1 MTLQLLLRSRA
12 TSPEALSVARSSVG
26 DTWLGADNGGLINR
40 FGITTL
46 YHCLANIIKQSFIR
60 RNILFSRDNLITEKR
75 GAIKFCEVL
84 ISRFFLVHF
93 IALILQDQLGGNS
106 YIVLILN
113 CFCVHERK
121 TLEQSG

>member
-1 MTLQLLLRSRA
+1 M
-12 TSPEALSVARSSVG
+12 ARSSVG

-75 GAIKFCEVL
+75 GAINFVKF
-84 ISRFFLVHF
+84 
-93 IALILQDQLGGNS
+93 
-106 YIVLILN
+106 
-113 CFCVHERK
+113 
-121 TLEQSG
+121 